1 MPKFITYI
9 ALLFLG
15 INSAFADVPK
25 VSAQPNPASNT
36 LNIQVANCDLNT
48 IKIRVF
54 TVLGSEVNALDLRQ
68 LDNKGNFVLNVNQI
82 PDGIYLLTIQSGK
95 DQVTKRIKIQH

>member
-9 ALLFLG
+9 ALLFFG
-15 INSAFADVPK
+15 INSASADVPK

>member
-9 ALLFLG
+9 ALLLLG
-15 INSAFADVPK
+15 INSAFSDVPK
-25 VSAQPNPASNT
+25 VTAQPNPASNS
-36 LNIQVANCDLNT
+36 LNIQVTNCDANA
-48 IKIRVF
+48 IKIKVY
-54 TVLGSEVNALDLRQ
+54 TVLGSEVSALDLRQ
-68 LDNKGNFVLNVNQI
+68 LDNKGSFVLNANQI

>member
-9 ALLFLG
+9 ALLFFG
-15 INSAFADVPK
+15 ITSAFADVPK
-25 VSAQPNPASNT
+25 VLAQPNPASNT

-54 TVLGSEVNALDLRQ
+54 TVLGSEVNVLDLRQ

>member
-9 ALLFLG
+9 ALLFFG
-15 INSAFADVPK
+15 INIAFADVPK